1 MCPGFT
7 GDCLETLEEISMEAR
22 HAFLEA
28 GGKTFNYIECLNDS
42 PQWLAALS
50 DLSIQH
56 MGGWPTQTAP
66 DAQTLAASRAAA
78 LALGAS
84 Q

>member
-1 MCPGFT
+1 MGPGFT
-7 GDCLETLEEISMEAR
+7 GDCLETLEEIAMEAR
-22 HAFLEA
+22 HAFVKA

-50 DLSIQH
+50 GLCIQH
-56 MGGWPTQTAP
+56 MGGWPTDVKAEQRA
-66 DAQTLAASRAAA
+66 LADSRARAV
-78 LALGAS
+78 ALGAP

>member
-7 GDCLETLEEISMEAR
+7 GDCLETLEEIAMEAR
-22 HAFLEA
+22 HAFLAA
-28 GGKTFNYIECLNDS
+28 GGKAFNYIECLNDS

-50 DLSIQH
+50 GLCIRH
-56 MGGWPTQTAP
+56 MGGWPSDVKADP
-66 DAQTLAASRAAA
+66 LALADSRARAE
-78 LALGAS
+78 ALGAA